1 MKKESNLSPKFLI
14 KWKSCPKIF
23 FFHLILLF
31 LRSRRCW
38 KENNKPES
46 FFIILETQ
54 FSIWRTILY
63 KHRRSSQFTSEKDS
77 DSSKW
82 IIERIFGKLSR
93 HTTVLNRIVLLCKWS
108 FPDSELVELF
118 GSWWI
123 DGRWRVCNL
132 LRISGFSLKFIQS
145 CAVINRLKLK
155 FQQKY
160 QTGNPSKATS
170 TPGSPKMTWNYETEW
185 TLSKPESRCFVVE
198 VCKLKLR

>member
-1 MKKESNLSPKFLI
+1 MPLDFDKKNIKEKPSRAFQLIQVGKKESNLSSKFLI
-14 KWKSCPKIF
+14 KWKSCPKY
-23 FFHLILLF
+23 F
-31 LRSRRCW
+31 LSIRFCFCW
-38 KENNKPES
+38 VNADAEKQTINRKS

-63 KHRRSSQFTSEKDS
+63 KHRHSSQFTSEKDF

-93 HTTVLNRIVLLCKWS
+93 RTTLFNRIVLLCKWS

-132 LRISGFSLKFIQS
+132 LRISGFNLTFFQS
-145 CAVINRLKLK
+145 CAEINRLKLK

-160 QTGNPSKATS
+160 QTGNT
-170 TPGSPKMTWNYETEW
+170 
-185 TLSKPESRCFVVE
+185 
-198 VCKLKLR
+198 